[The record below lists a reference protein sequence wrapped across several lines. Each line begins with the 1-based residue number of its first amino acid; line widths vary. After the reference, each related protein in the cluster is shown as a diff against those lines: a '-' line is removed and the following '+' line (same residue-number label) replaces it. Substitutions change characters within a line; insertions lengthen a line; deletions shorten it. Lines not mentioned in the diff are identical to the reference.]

1 MKEFN
6 LYDYKGDI
14 ERLITY
20 IPWFEKKAGEKVSRM
35 YDDNNLS
42 GSSLTFPVYETM
54 LLNFVNDA
62 SKSSLMDSN
71 YVYAYSS
78 YRIRTVEDE
87 KKAIE
92 QADLK
97 TCEVLIS
104 ILSKYVLGGMTKGA
118 LWTTAVEEGIF
129 LAILKRFKN
138 LLDIWDKPLA

>member
-6 LYDYKGDI
+6 LYDYKGDV

-20 IPWFEKKAGEKVSRM
+20 IPWFEKKTGEKASRM
-35 YDDNNLS
+35 YDDNNL
-42 GSSLTFPVYETM
+42 GGASLTFPVYETM

-62 SKSSLMDSN
+62 SKSRLMDSN
-71 YVYAYSS
+71 YVYAYSG

-97 TCEVLIS
+97 TCEVLVS

-129 LAILKRFKN
+129 LAILYRLKD